1 MITQF
6 DNFLNEGLSKN
17 LHKIEKLVNEINGLI
32 SDAYDDDGDPYGIT
46 DPSGTWE
53 VETIYD
59 PIEYRNGRLIITS
72 REAHSNKKETEVIN
86 KSNMDSDGIPTLQ
99 FIRRR
104 YKAEFKKRN
113 LEIKRATQIY
123 NL

>member
-6 DNFLNEGLSKN
+6 DNFLNESLVKN
-17 LHKIEKLVNEINGLI
+17 EPKIQKLVNEINGLI
-32 SDAYDDDGDPYGIT
+32 SDAYDEDGEPYGIT
-46 DPSGTWE
+46 DPSSTWA

-59 PIEYRNGRLIITS
+59 PIEYRNGRLFITS
-72 REAHSNKKETEVIN
+72 RESYSNDKKTEIIN
-86 KSNMDSDGIPTLQ
+86 KPNMEYDGIPTLQ
-99 FIRRR
+99 FIRKR

-113 LEIKRATQIY
+113 LEIIRATQIY

>member
-17 LHKIEKLVNEINGLI
+17 SPKIEKLVNEINDLI
-32 SDAYDDDGDPYGIT
+32 SKAYDEYGEQYGIT
-46 DPSGTWE
+46 DPSSTWD

-59 PIEYRNGRLIITS
+59 PIEYRNGRLFITS
-72 REAHSNKKETEVIN
+72 REIYSNKKSTEIIN
-86 KSNMDSDGIPTLQ
+86 KPNMEYDGIPTLQ

-113 LEIKRATQIY
+113 NEITRATQIY